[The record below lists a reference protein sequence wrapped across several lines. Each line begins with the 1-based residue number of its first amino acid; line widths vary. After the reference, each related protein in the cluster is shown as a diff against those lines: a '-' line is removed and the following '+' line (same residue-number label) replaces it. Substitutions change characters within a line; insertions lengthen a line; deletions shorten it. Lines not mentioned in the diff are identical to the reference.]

1 MLSLSQLYLDKLY
14 IFIIHQIFSLFGGI
28 SLLPSPINENEYKSD
43 RHSLIL
49 QADVK
54 DMFFFFRHKGQNPVY
69 LAAKEIIFIKAVVSC
84 FIKTYQSFPVMED
97 ILFRR

>member
-28 SLLPSPINENEYKSD
+28 SLLPSPINGNKSD
-43 RHSLIL
+43 GHSLIP
-49 QADVK
+49 QAGVK

-69 LAAKEIIFIKAVVSC
+69 LAVKEIIFIKAVISR
-84 FIKTYQSFPVMED
+84 FIETYQSFPVMED